1 MRAWRTLAFWLFLL
15 SSVFIVIA
23 IFFYDNN
30 WVLTLGLIFTC
41 LNWLIF
47 LNENRKRRRHNK

>member
-41 LNWLIF
+41 LYWLIF
-47 LNENRKRRRHNK
+47 FNENRKRRRHKK

>member
-47 LNENRKRRRHNK
+47 LNENRKRRRHKK

>member
-47 LNENRKRRRHNK
+47 LNENRKRRRHQK

>member
-41 LNWLIF
+41 AELF
-47 LNENRKRRRHNK
+47 

>member
-1 MRAWRTLAFWLFLL
+1 MSAWRTLAFCLFLL

-47 LNENRKRRRHNK
+47 LNENRKRRRHKK

>member
-30 WVLTLGLIFTC
+30 SVLSLGLIFTC

-47 LNENRKRRRHNK
+47 LNENRKRRRHKK

>member
-23 IFFYDNN
+23 IFFYDNS

-47 LNENRKRRRHNK
+47 LNENRKRRRHKK

>member
-23 IFFYDNN
+23 IFVYDKK

-47 LNENRKRRRHNK
+47 LNENRKRRRHKK

>member
-41 LNWLIF
+41 LHWLIF
-47 LNENRKRRRHNK
+47 LNENRKRRRHKK